1 MYVPLSEADGL
12 WQPPGKRKPALLGC
26 HPAVVVP
33 QAMHRRRLPGL
44 TAAHRCPAPADP
56 AWASPHSAFTPAH
69 WPPVQPVTL
78 TAQSLTEV
86 TWLTEGAKAH
96 VGWADRSAH
105 HRHPSICRLHAAHTP
120 AVAQPQPPAGERL
133 VPVRFSNPI
142 KQRSGP
148 ARACGHVIR
157 TAASV
162 FTRPAWHVCVQI
174 SLLFQGHR
182 P

>member
-1 MYVPLSEADGL
+1 MAATWKEKASAVGVPSCRGRIPSDA
-12 WQPPGKRKPALLGC
+12 
-26 HPAVVVP
+26 P
-33 QAMHRRRLPGL
+33 QA
-44 TAAHRCPAPADP
+44 AAGSDRS
-56 AWASPHSAFTPAH
+56 SPMPSPRGPCMGFTSLSLHPSPLA
-69 WPPVQPVTL
+69 PVQPVTL